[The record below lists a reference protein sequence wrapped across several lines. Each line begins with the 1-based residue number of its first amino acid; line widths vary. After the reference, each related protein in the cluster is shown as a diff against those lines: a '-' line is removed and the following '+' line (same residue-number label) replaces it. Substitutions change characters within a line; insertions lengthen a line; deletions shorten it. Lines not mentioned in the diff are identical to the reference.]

1 MDYTLI
7 IPGDVRYFLDGFQKK
22 RYSQRMEEY
31 CLLAEPAFS
40 GGVDAGS
47 LIAWMEK
54 QVKGLFKAAKR
65 FDQELFLLQYVVP
78 AAIRL
83 GHGDVAEAINA
94 AWNAAHPDLKF
105 GIATFEELNSS
116 FNTAIMG
123 FKING
128 LGDKS

>member
-1 MDYTLI
+1 MDYTSI
-7 IPGDVRYFLDGFQKK
+7 IPDNIRYYLDGF
-22 RYSQRMEEY
+22 RRNIYAQRMEQY
-31 CLLAEPAFS
+31 CALAGEAMAS
-40 GGVDAGS
+40 TDAAELVD
-47 LIAWMEK
+47 WM
-54 QVKGLFKAAKR
+54 QTRVKGLFKSAKR
-65 FDQELFLLQYVVP
+65 FDQELFLLQYTVP

-83 GHGDVAEAINA
+83 GNRSFAEAVNA